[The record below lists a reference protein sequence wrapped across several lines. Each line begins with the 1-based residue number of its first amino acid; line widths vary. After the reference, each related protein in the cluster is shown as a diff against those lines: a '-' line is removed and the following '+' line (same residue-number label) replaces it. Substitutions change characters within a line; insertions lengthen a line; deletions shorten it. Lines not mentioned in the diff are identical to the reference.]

1 MSFLFSKPKAR
12 QHVYMTRYGDTL
24 IMSILLPGLSKETF
38 SNTIYNLTSQN
49 KDRQYLY
56 NVLKSH
62 AYIINNT
69 NTYIAITKLQTKTR
83 GRYWEGLKLA
93 AQYMRGHV
101 KELVKISREDRIYQY
116 FADKLAG
123 EYADLAALV
132 EETEAINAANATLAG
147 NEVAAA
153 IEAAQIANSAA
164 EAAIIAE
171 AIGTL
176 NTVIV
181 VGGGAGIAILGTY
194 LAVSAIQD
202 IISKN
207 GGNSP
212 TPGSS
217 QNTPSTSNGTG
228 TGTSNG
234 GGGNNSG
241 YSNGNQ
247 NNTTPSNPDSN
258 PGGNPTGAEKPDKED
273 KPNFVDAIFAITNSL
288 LDLIGYGD
296 DGPMDNPEGD
306 SGIPSWLPGDP
317 IVIPIGNSGGSINA
331 PTNQLNGN
339 NPITGDDGLGGGF
352 VIPINGGGDPSAPTG
367 GGTGNNPENPNK
379 ENTGPDLPTNIGG
392 GDINGGPIPL
402 DPEDWYR
409 QLYEGT
415 TLQCHTFNKKEANY
429 ELATM
434 TAALM
439 TTCNQ
444 LLKTENK
451 SKLTKQHIIQHM
463 MQILAKTMQRKF
475 LTLKIMDLYRLAK
488 IKNTS
493 VYTFIQ
499 STHIQNI
506 NTPSATNKNNSALT
520 LYNPITKY
528 IQENWVAYIITMI
541 LYYAIELLFKGVR
554 RP

>member
-1 MSFLFSKPKAR
+1 
-12 QHVYMTRYGDTL
+12 
-24 IMSILLPGLSKETF
+24 
-38 SNTIYNLTSQN
+38 LTSQN

-69 NTYIAITKLQTKTR
+69 NTYTAITKPQTKTR

-132 EETEAINAANATLAG
+132 EETEAINAANAALAG

-153 IEAAQIANSAA
+153 IEVAQIANSAA

-171 AIGTL
+171 AVGTL
-176 NTVIV
+176 NTIIV

-207 GGNSP
+207 GGNSS

-217 QNTPSTSNGTG
+217 QNTPGASNGTG

-234 GGGNNSG
+234 GGGNGSG

-247 NNTTPSNPDSN
+247 NNTTPANPDSN
-258 PGGNPTGAEKPDKED
+258 PGGNPAGAEKPDKED
-273 KPNFVDAIFAITNSL
+273 KPNFIDAIFVITNSL

-317 IVIPIGNSGGSINA
+317 IVIPIGNGGGSINT
-331 PTNQLNGN
+331 PTGPI
-339 NPITGDDGLGGGF
+339 NPEDNDGTSIGPQA
-352 VIPINGGGDPSAPTG
+352 PINGGGDPSAPTG
-367 GGTGNNPENPNK
+367 GGGGGNNPDGNSG
-379 ENTGPDLPTNIGG
+379 TDFGPDLPTNIGG

-415 TLQCHTFNKKEANY
+415 TTLQCHTLNTKEGDY
-429 ELATM
+429 ELATI
-434 TAALM
+434 ASALA

-444 LLKTENK
+444 FLKNK
-451 SKLTKQHIIQHM
+451 NKKQHTAEYM
-463 MQILAKTMQRKF
+463 MRILAKTMQRKF
-475 LTLKIMDLYRLAK
+475 LTLKILDLYRLAK
-488 IKNTS
+488 KNNTDIYKFIQNAHIKNTTS
-493 VYTFIQ
+493 SINKGKQ
-499 STHIQNI
+499 SLIPNTIFTRHVQQNWI
-506 NTPSATNKNNSALT
+506 S
-520 LYNPITKY
+520 
-528 IQENWVAYIITMI
+528 YIITSIIFYI
-541 LYYAIELLFKGVR
+541 LENMADKK
-554 RP
+554 